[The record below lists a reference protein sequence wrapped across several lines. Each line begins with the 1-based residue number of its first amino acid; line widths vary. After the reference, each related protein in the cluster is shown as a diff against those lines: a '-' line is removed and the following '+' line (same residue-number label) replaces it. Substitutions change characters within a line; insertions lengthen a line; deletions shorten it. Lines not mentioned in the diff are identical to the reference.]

1 MIGGQSHWSQQDTEA
16 LSLSAESVK
25 DAAKAGLAAAGLKA
39 KLFADH
45 EEREIQRLSANIV
58 NHQDLSSGK
67 TMGSAKECE
76 GLYYFDEA
84 YLKRLELKLKQF
96 AEIETLLMRECEQME
111 RNRQRLATERG
122 LMMSAQFGSAGGSRA
137 MGPPGVG
144 SAIVNNSSGNRQHVI
159 LGSQPPSVS
168 GYGHNQPGHPHMSL
182 MQQGMYDLGPRL
194 PLTAIHPSSSTP
206 STLFNSGNS
215 LPSLSHPMLRPLP
228 WTKTGLG

>member
-1 MIGGQSHWSQQDTEA
+1 
-16 LSLSAESVK
+16 
-25 DAAKAGLAAAGLKA
+25 
-39 KLFADH
+39 
-45 EEREIQRLSANIV
+45 
-58 NHQDLSSGK
+58 
-67 TMGSAKECE
+67 
-76 GLYYFDEA
+76 
-84 YLKRLELKLKQF
+84 
-96 AEIETLLMRECEQME
+96 MRECEQME

-215 LPSLSHPMLRPLP
+215 LPSLSHPMLRPFP
-228 WTKTGLG
+228 WTKTGDKEDYLKWIGVVDAGLYELGSKA